1 MRARL
6 RVCATQSFFH
16 FTVAPAPEIVP
27 CPTTNTKVSTAPFRV
42 FRYHF
47 FIVKADPPRPLTF
60 LAEAQTKDCCYLL
73 RRCHIDA
80 DFYPAFQC
88 EDRSTDYTSLFRG
101 TGTLVLRLPRPP
113 TALSVRAGEDV
124 LVAPESLLGWTGR
137 LFPLDEPPGATHGDA
152 TLALRGDGTALLV

>member
-1 MRARL
+1 M
-6 RVCATQSFFH
+6 
-16 FTVAPAPEIVP
+16 APAPEIVP

-101 TGTLVLRLPRPP
+101 TGTVLKRRIEILWGINATQAAKDDGGAFSDCEYIESWLRQVWIFFVEKKAEYNL
-113 TALSVRAGEDV
+113 TDAEVESVQDGFRRH
-124 LVAPESLLGWTGR
+124 LLR
-137 LFPLDEPPGATHGDA
+137 
-152 TLALRGDGTALLV
+152 V